1 VPVTI
6 EELPADRLD
15 DLEPLW
21 QSLLEHHGRV
31 SPPALRMVGAAES
44 WPRRRRLYREWLGAP
59 GAFVLVARLDGQL
72 VAYAL
77 VSMHGSDARDDTW
90 KSGETVAELQT
101 LVTAPQG
108 RGSGV
113 GTQLLDAVEER
124 LRESGTRDLLIGVVA
139 DNADALRFYE
149 RRGATPFYT
158 QLYQRL

>member
-1 VPVTI
+1 MPVTI

-31 SPPALRMVGAAES
+31 SPPALRMVRPAES

-77 VSMHGSDARDDTW
+77 VSMHGSDALDDTW

-101 LVTAPQG
+101 LVTAPKAAAAAWA
-108 RGSGV
+108 RSCWTRSRSGCARAAHV
-113 GTQLLDAVEER
+113 TC
-124 LRESGTRDLLIGVVA
+124 
-139 DNADALRFYE
+139 
-149 RRGATPFYT
+149 
-158 QLYQRL
+158 